1 MQITTTSFLY
11 SSCMYLP
18 WRAPSKACLEWAD
31 CQRVSHQ
38 FQELQISSLSG
49 PLCSLS
55 AQADWHGRD
64 LKDAIFQKVQ
74 IPCSDRAFLAFFFGL
89 VCLQNGW
96 KQFLL
101 TWKLFFL
108 LKGLRACI
116 QREEVH
122 TIFQSNRAL
131 EKYIIC
137 SKISS
142 LTKWSFHVYN
152 IYPKQVLNSIIKGV
166 CFTCLVKGTRCP
178 KASRNCSMAPLWF
191 VPQYDLIRRLFFF
204 WLVLSV
210 LSVLEAVCCKY
221 VVILFAGIHT
231 MIPRISKNDYT

>member
-74 IPCSDRAFLAFFFGL
+74 IPCSDRAFLAFFL
-89 VCLQNGW
+89 GW
-96 KQFLL
+96 CVFKMVESNFCWHGSCFFC
-101 TWKLFFL
+101 WKDSEPASKEKKFILFFNPTEHW
-108 LKGLRACI
+108 KNTSSV
-116 QREEVH
+116 QRYLH
-122 TIFQSNRAL
+122 WRNDHFM
-131 EKYIIC
+131 YIIYIQN
-137 SKISS
+137 KFLTQSS
-142 LTKWSFHVYN
+142 RVYVSHVWWRGLGALRQAETALWHHFDSYRST
-152 IYPKQVLNSIIKGV
+152 IWFGG
-166 CFTCLVKGTRCP
+166 CFF
-178 KASRNCSMAPLWF
+178 SDWYY
-191 VPQYDLIRRLFFF
+191 QYYQ
-204 WLVLSV
+204 
-210 LSVLEAVCCKY
+210 C
-221 VVILFAGIHT
+221 
-231 MIPRISKNDYT
+231 